1 MGNIDSTRL
10 AWCCLKAN
18 KQPKSKQNE
27 TKEEQCPKWTMV
39 SGAWKERKSL
49 HPDFSL

>member
-10 AWCCLKAN
+10 TWCCLKAN

-27 TKEEQCPKWTMV
+27 TKEEKCPKWTMV
-39 SGAWKERKSL
+39 SGAWKERKSP